1 MAKTIAFL
9 ISTLNEAGEPP
20 ARPLAAYA
28 IEAERDRI
36 WDERKNDSRIVRYE
50 VIVDLDEIREQ
61 IQKKLSPIELLALG
75 FKQRLEN

>member
-28 IEAERDRI
+28 REAERDFV
-36 WDERKNDSRIVRYE
+36 WDE
-50 VIVDLDEIREQ
+50 VDVPE
-61 IQKKLSPIELLALG
+61 ELL
-75 FKQRLEN
+75 K